1 MPPLQSRLIPLENGL
16 KHTQTYNE
24 TQQFL
29 FKVGDVSSAIL
40 GKGGVP
46 YSAWPSVT
54 TDNSVIPK

>member
-1 MPPLQSRLIPLENGL
+1 MAPHQSLLIPLENGL

-46 YSAWPSVT
+46 YSA
-54 TDNSVIPK
+54 